1 MNIINKFDGKT
12 IEFHVLQPLTMN
24 CLNRDNN
31 NEPKYVDIPGG
42 GRRQRI
48 SSQCWKYAIRKE
60 FISNIGYK
68 CVSDEL
74 IKLVKNKAIEKGC
87 EEKLAE
93 KIAIVFNTNF
103 GKVFSTDKSG
113 KLKDNNTLMH
123 ISINE
128 VDAIIDECAKDWKN
142 ALKKDKF
149 SFKFNDVVNS
159 VEKEIDIAMFG
170 RMVAENINNT
180 IEAAAS
186 FAHTQSVNEVDSF
199 TDWYT
204 ANLDH
209 SRIKED
215 NNLHN
220 GACNLGDTS
229 MMPNSIIYR
238 YFNVSLGTLY
248 TNVNGNI
255 NTMKEYVKD
264 FINASFNAYPHA
276 HQSGMTSAI
285 RPAYIRIDVIDTCP
299 HQIDFNVPIN
309 ENILEN
315 AVKRINECISAD
327 IEFDGCGPIKTF
339 EMCRENSI
347 EIENK
352 SNKNDM
358 ISGIIS
364 YIDSIGV

>member
-60 FISNIGYK
+60 FNSNIGYK
-68 CVSDEL
+68 CVSDKL
-74 IKLVKNKAIEKGC
+74 IEIVKNKAIEKGC

-93 KIAIVFNTNF
+93 KIAIAFNTEFTN
-103 GKVFSTDKSG
+103 KSG
-113 KLKDNNTLMH
+113 KLKNDKNNVVKH

-159 VEKEIDIAMFG
+159 VEKEIDIVLFG
-170 RMVAENINNT
+170 RMVAADPDKT

-186 FAHTQSVNEVDSF
+186 FAHAYSVNEVDSF

-209 SRIKED
+209 LRIKED
-215 NNLHN
+215 GTMHN
-220 GACNLGDTS
+220 GAGYLGDTS
-229 MMPNSIIYR
+229 MMPNSIFYR
-238 YFNVSLGTLY
+238 YFNVSLSTLY
-248 TNVNGNI
+248 KNVNGNI

-315 AVKRINECISAD
+315 AVKRINECISSD
-327 IEFDGCGPIKTF
+327 IEFDRCSPIKTF

-347 EIENK
+347 KIENK

>member
-68 CVSDEL
+68 CVSDKL
-74 IKLVKNKAIEKGC
+74 IEIVKNKAIEKGC

-93 KIAIVFNTNF
+93 KIAITFNTEF
-103 GKVFSTDKSG
+103 TDKSG
-113 KLKDNNTLMH
+113 KLKNDKNNVVKH

-128 VDAIIDECAKDWKN
+128 VDAFIDEYAKDWKN
-142 ALKKDKF
+142 ALKNV
-149 SFKFNDVVNS
+149 KFNKVMNS

-170 RMVAENINNT
+170 RMVAADPDKT

-186 FAHTQSVNEVDSF
+186 FAHVYSINEVDSY

-204 ANLDH
+204 ANLDY
-209 SRIKED
+209 SRIKD
-215 NNLHN
+215 GTSHK
-220 GACNLGDTS
+220 GAGHLGDTS

-309 ENILEN
+309 ENIVPN
-315 AVKRINECISAD
+315 AIKRINECISAD

-352 SNKNDM
+352 SNKNDI
-358 ISGIIS
+358 ISEIIS

>member
-24 CLNRDNN
+24 CLNRDSN

-68 CVSDEL
+68 CVSDKL
-74 IKLVKNKAIEKGC
+74 IEIVKNKAIEKGC
-87 EEKLAE
+87 EENLAE
-93 KIAIVFNTNF
+93 KIAITFNTEFTN
-103 GKVFSTDKSG
+103 KSG
-113 KLKDNNTLMH
+113 KLKNDKNNVVKH

-128 VDAIIDECAKDWKN
+128 VDAFIDECAKDWKK

-186 FAHTQSVNEVDSF
+186 FAHAYSVNEVDSF
-199 TDWYT
+199 TDWYI
-204 ANLDH
+204 ANLDYL
-209 SRIKED
+209 RINKEGVM
-215 NNLHN
+215 HN
-220 GACNLGDTS
+220 GAGYLSDTS
-229 MMPNSIIYR
+229 MMPNSIFYR
-238 YFNVSLGTLY
+238 YFNVSLNTLY
-248 TNVNGNI
+248 RNVNGNI

-276 HQSGMTSAI
+276 HQSGMTSVI

-309 ENILEN
+309 KNILEN

-327 IEFDGCGPIKTF
+327 IEFDGCSPIKTF

-347 EIENK
+347 KIENK